1 MAEELIQ
8 MSLINNLP
16 DELLIL
22 QFKSFLNVMARSFAP
37 QDVRTRELDISSLL
51 LLTRV
56 CRRWRDLVI
65 GFPAFWT
72 RVDNDNI
79 DEFDE
84 FTRRSR
90 DLPLSLRLTIKE
102 HISDAS
108 TILRSYGQRIR
119 RLTFALSLES
129 CDITPLLDQAVP
141 NHLECLI
148 IAYNDHSESDDMP
161 LAYRHLNPHI
171 CSSLSAL
178 SLRPATSWFPVEA
191 RFPNLTHLYLSAA
204 DTFFG
209 IGGILN
215 KPPLFPLL
223 KKTPKLEFLHIVR
236 PQALN
241 LNSLGAVTGS
251 GTVVLP
257 KLRSCVLV
265 GGDVDSCFSIISQC
279 SMPRNVWIRL
289 DQVLRF
295 NNDLL
300 QLPSLPMKNQITHLE
315 VSMHLQQFHVRAE
328 APMGGVWLN
337 TNLDDSH
344 LINDT
349 DVWRSWLCSLL
360 ETSVFPNLTSL
371 HIDGIDSSTLAPL
384 LRSTP
389 QVTHLGVRLRT
400 TWCDEPH
407 RPGGPPQDHEFI
419 HALGSLDQDTG
430 TLLLPALESLA
441 FDALHRHIWL
451 DPEDVDDYSVG
462 ADAIA
467 PNPSLETS
475 PGDISASTTAS
486 RIGKPHSSRP
496 QITSRR

>member
-1 MAEELIQ
+1 MAEELNQ
-8 MSLINNLP
+8 TSFINNLP

-22 QFKSFLNVMARSFAP
+22 QFKSFLNVVDVMARIFAP
-37 QDVRTRELDISSLL
+37 QDARTRQLDISSLL

-72 RVDNDNI
+72 LVDNDNI
-79 DEFDE
+79 DRFNE

-102 HISDAS
+102 HISDAA
-108 TILRSYGQRIR
+108 TIIRSYGQRIH

-161 LAYRHLNPHI
+161 LAGRYRHLNPHI

-178 SLRPATSWFPVEA
+178 SLRPATSWFPIEA
-191 RFPNLTHLYLSAA
+191 RSPNLTHLYLSAA

-241 LNSLGAVTGS
+241 LNDHGAVNGS
-251 GTVVLP
+251 GTAVLL
-257 KLRSCVLV
+257 KLRSCILV

-279 SMPRNVWIRL
+279 SIMYRAFYGVAPEI
-289 DQVLRF
+289 LR
-295 NNDLL
+295 
-300 QLPSLPMKNQITHLE
+300 
-315 VSMHLQQFHVRAE
+315 
-328 APMGGVWLN
+328 GV
-337 TNLDDSH
+337 
-344 LINDT
+344 
-349 DVWRSWLCSLL
+349 
-360 ETSVFPNLTSL
+360 
-371 HIDGIDSSTLAPL
+371 
-384 LRSTP
+384 
-389 QVTHLGVRLRT
+389 
-400 TWCDEPH
+400 
-407 RPGGPPQDHEFI
+407 
-419 HALGSLDQDTG
+419 
-430 TLLLPALESLA
+430 
-441 FDALHRHIWL
+441 
-451 DPEDVDDYSVG
+451 
-462 ADAIA
+462 
-467 PNPSLETS
+467 
-475 PGDISASTTAS
+475 
-486 RIGKPHSSRP
+486 
-496 QITSRR
+496 